1 MSNYLLLR
9 SNKQSGPY
17 TLDQIRTIGLKAY
30 DLIWIEGR
38 SAAWR
43 YPGEVEE
50 FKSFAP
56 IVEEQPYDRFY
67 KRSSPKT
74 QASTTD
80 TKIQSTEKET
90 LSFASFENI
99 IPYGGDTQKSTIYA
113 VAPAPEK
120 SSASSREPLH
130 PTATVEGA
138 VLTGME
144 IDEPIKE
151 KKKISISTPAP
162 LVPNMDKV
170 NLEEKFSRP
179 LDEIKKQYVEQM
191 LNRKGEPLKFRQL
204 AIIAAMVFGLI
215 LLFAGGIFVGLS
227 INKRGINSSTKDLAK
242 EEPGVVTQQAE
253 YHPHPIPV
261 SVPISEQPLAKS
273 SPVNDDLS
281 EFLNDSEKKQ
291 LKELERKK
299 PIPVKE
305 RVLAPSII
313 QKNKPAADSASP
325 SSAVESRQSTHRTDA
340 LVARE
345 AIKNNIADYVILS
358 TNKYNV
364 GTFGG
369 ISQLQITVSNRSLY
383 PLDLV
388 VAELQYIQTNK
399 KVYKTENLYFRNVGA
414 GSTLI
419 QDAPKSTR
427 GVKVQYRITVINSK
441 ELGLA
446 FSGI

>member
-17 TLDQIRTIGLKAY
+17 TLDQIRSLGLKAY

-67 KRSSPKT
+67 KRNTLKSQSLTAEPKN
-74 QASTTD
+74 QVV
-80 TKIQSTEKET
+80 EKES
-90 LSFASFENI
+90 LSYASF
-99 IPYGGDTQKSTIYA
+99 DTNPAYEDASHKSTIYA
-113 VAPAPEK
+113 VAPVAEK
-120 SSASSREPLH
+120 PSTSREPLFQ
-130 PTATVEGA
+130 PAAIDRAPITGVEINES
-138 VLTGME
+138 V
-144 IDEPIKE
+144 KE
-151 KKKISISTPAP
+151 KKMSSLVLSIAAP
-162 LVPNMDKV
+162 NTEQV

-179 LDEIKKQYVEQM
+179 LDDIKKQYVEQV
-191 LNRKGEPLKFRQL
+191 LNRKGETLKFRQL
-204 AIIAAMVFGLI
+204 ATIAAMVFGLI
-215 LLFAGGIFVGLS
+215 LLFSGGIFVGLS
-227 INKRGINSSTKDLAK
+227 INKRGINSSTKDLVK
-242 EEPGVVTQQAE
+242 EEPGVRTQQTE

-261 SVPISEQPLAKS
+261 SVPISEQPTVKS
-273 SPVNDDLS
+273 STDNDDLS
-281 EFLNDSEKKQ
+281 QYLDESEKKQ
-291 LKELERKK
+291 LRDLERKK
-299 PIPVKE
+299 SVTTKE
-305 RVLAPSII
+305 RILAPSVI
-313 QKNKPAADSASP
+313 QKNKPAPDSVSP
-325 SSAVESRQSTHRTDA
+325 ATPIESRQAIHRTDA

-345 AIKNNIADYVILS
+345 AVKNNIADYVLLS
-358 TNKYNV
+358 TNKYNI
-364 GTFGG
+364 GAFGG
-369 ISQLQITVSNRSLY
+369 ISQLQITVSNRSLF

-399 KVYKTENLYFRNVGA
+399 KIFKTENIYFRNIGA

-446 FSGI
+446 YSGS